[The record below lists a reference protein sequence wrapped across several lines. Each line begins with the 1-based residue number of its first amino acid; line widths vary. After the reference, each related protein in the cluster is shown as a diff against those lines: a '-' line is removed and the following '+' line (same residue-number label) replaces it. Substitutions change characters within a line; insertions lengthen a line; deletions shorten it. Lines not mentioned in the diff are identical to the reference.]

1 MPQTIPLAL
10 AVAEKAF
17 REFYNQWLCGL
28 QPFLSLETAADGQIC
43 VLFKVVAGDA
53 TGQQESACHRGG
65 VDEQAHCQAAKAQQY
80 HRRRSPSY
88 RRRLLRR
95 AAAREAADGTV
106 KKRTEAEMFV
116 QTDTENLSRN
126 TPPHPDP
133 VLPCMLAVEA
143 EQQPQHD
150 PQYLPR
156 DEVCSDETYAESFPH
171 LGPATL
177 PQLDG
182 HDDSHVLNH
191 TEINV
196 MNFLD
201 IIKNQEDERRRDA
214 ENARE
219 EREADLENF
228 RKLINQSLL

>member
-1 MPQTIPLAL
+1 MPHTIPLAL

-17 REFYNQWLCGL
+17 REFCNQWRCGL
-28 QPFLSLETAADGQIC
+28 QPFLSLETASDGQIH

-53 TGQQESACHRGG
+53 TGQHEPTCHRGG
-65 VDEQAHCQAAKAQQY
+65 VDDQAHCQAAKAQQH

-95 AAAREAADGTV
+95 AGARAAADSTV
-106 KKRTEAEMFV
+106 IRRTEAERFM
-116 QTDTENLSRN
+116 QTENLSRN
-126 TPPHPDP
+126 TPPHPDS

-143 EQQPQHD
+143 EQQPNHD

-156 DEVCSDETYAESFPH
+156 DEVCSDETYAELLPH

-182 HDDSHVLNH
+182 HNDSHVLNH
-191 TEINV
+191 SEINV
-196 MNFLD
+196 MKFQD

-214 ENARE
+214 ESARE